1 MELINGTLNL
11 SYAAIALLLMVY
23 TRLLPLTI
31 SRVTLINRSILTWT
45 FLLLLSDGFACVF
58 LSEQP
63 RLYNLF
69 ITLSLVC
76 FYIILALYS
85 TYIISVI
92 QEKNVLTDMALILTL
107 CFCILGSVLRFANY
121 LHPFVDLTSRT
132 ILLPKMYWCVESI
145 GIFILLVDFLLLLR
159 YHSKISS
166 MEWFSLSLMPLS
178 APVYYILRA
187 MIPGL
192 RIRNALIFGIIL
204 WNHMFIGLKR
214 DMELWNKEQ
223 QLAEYRYILSL
234 ERVKPHYIYNVL
246 TSIYYLCDSDP
257 KKAQNAVKTFSE
269 YLRKSLYTM
278 DQTKTVPFQWEM
290 DLIRHYLSLEKMRF
304 PDTFQVDYEITEQ
317 KFELPP
323 FTVQILVENSVKHA
337 VSRRTDQNG
346 RIRIAAEKT
355 SGGYRIEVADNGTGQ
370 TSSAAPS
377 GGNGTGV
384 QASVQRHNSGNYG
397 LKQEEQLD
405 TYESIGLNNVR
416 ERLSL
421 LCGGTLTIQ
430 PNAENGITA
439 SVFLP
444 FQDTDR

>member
-1 MELINGTLNL
+1 
-11 SYAAIALLLMVY
+11 
-23 TRLLPLTI
+23 
-31 SRVTLINRSILTWT
+31 
-45 FLLLLSDGFACVF
+45 
-58 LSEQP
+58 
-63 RLYNLF
+63 
-69 ITLSLVC
+69 
-76 FYIILALYS
+76 
-85 TYIISVI
+85 
-92 QEKNVLTDMALILTL
+92 
-107 CFCILGSVLRFANY
+107 
-121 LHPFVDLTSRT
+121 
-132 ILLPKMYWCVESI
+132 
-145 GIFILLVDFLLLLR
+145 
-159 YHSKISS
+159 
-166 MEWFSLSLMPLS
+166 
-178 APVYYILRA
+178 
-187 MIPGL
+187 
-192 RIRNALIFGIIL
+192 
-204 WNHMFIGLKR
+204 
-214 DMELWNKEQ
+214 MELWNKEQ

-337 VSRRTDQNG
+337 VSRRKDQNG
-346 RIRIAAEKT
+346 RIRIATEKT
-355 SGGYRIEVADNGTGQ
+355 SGGYRIEVADNGTGR

-384 QASVQRHNSGNYG
+384 QASGQRLDAGNYG

-444 FQDTDR
+444 FQDTGR